1 MLLPITSI
9 IEFLDGKLGVSESK
23 KINNTKLKTDV
34 NFKKRSLAKQAS
46 KLPAS
51 FELIAPSIGFGVG
64 IGYGE
69 SNGAIVDW
77 ELEGRIIADPI
88 IGAKVRLD
96 LLALGSKL
104 KPWGVII
111 DALDIAA
118 WLAESLSNGSL
129 EINYELS
136 FTLSSSIKL
145 VGADSKDNTDT
156 PTRITYNYA
165 TKELGGSVALKGV
178 LEGKFV
184 MSADFRSYIEV
195 KKKKKIEGYMSE
207 ETKEKAFELGLG
219 IEATCYVSLMLG
231 KNFGKND
238 NWETDFYFS
247 GVTAKV
253 WVKFGYK
260 GKSKTLEVIPSL
272 EEKLN
277 LFSNAGEIK

>member
-1 MLLPITSI
+1 MWI
-9 IEFLDGKLGVSESK
+9 INTLSSDEEGGLNLNGAKQENKILNKKKGLVARLSKRPMSFTIAPPSLGV
-23 KINNTKLKTDV
+23 
-34 NFKKRSLAKQAS
+34 
-46 KLPAS
+46 
-51 FELIAPSIGFGVG
+51 GVG

-69 SNGAIVDW
+69 SSGTKVGW
-77 ELEGRIIADPI
+77 ELEGRIKADPI
-88 IGAKVRLD
+88 IGANVKLD
-96 LLALGSKL
+96 ILALGSKL
-104 KPWGVII
+104 KPWGAVI
-111 DALDIAA
+111 DALDIAS
-118 WLAESLSNGSL
+118 WLTSVLSNGKL